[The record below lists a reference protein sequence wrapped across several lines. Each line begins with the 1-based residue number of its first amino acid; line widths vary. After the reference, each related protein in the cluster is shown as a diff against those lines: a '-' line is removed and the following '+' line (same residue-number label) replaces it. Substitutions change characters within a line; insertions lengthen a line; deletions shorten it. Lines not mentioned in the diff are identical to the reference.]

1 MNKFILRFLVLSLLF
16 TPISILAQT
25 KVAPDKYW
33 VAFTDKNATP
43 FSIDKPEDFLSK
55 RAIDRRT
62 KYNIAINKNDLP
74 VNPSYIDS
82 IKSLGVQVYYSSKW
96 LNGALIYT
104 TDLSVIDKIKK
115 LPFVKDYDVHT
126 QLASKNEPKE
136 KLKVEESAATY
147 KISQIE
153 KQENRYDYGYAEN
166 QIAMLN
172 GIKLHNEGYTGK
184 GMLIAVLDA
193 GFYHVNM
200 LPAFD
205 SLRANNQIIGTTD
218 FVDMD
223 TSVYDADTHGM
234 MVLST
239 MGGNIPG
246 EIVGTAPDASYYLI
260 RTEDAGSEN
269 IIEEFNWVAGAEFA
283 DSIGA
288 DIIHSS
294 LGYSL
299 FDDTTVN
306 HKYSDMDG
314 NTAPSSIGADMAA
327 SKGMIVTVSAGN
339 EGADAWHYITSPADA
354 DSVLT
359 VGAVDKDGYYAYFSS
374 TGPTP
379 DGRIKPNVM
388 AQGQSSTVE
397 GSAGNVSSA
406 SGTSFSGPITAG
418 MVACLWQ
425 AHPELNNMQIISAI
439 EHNSSRTT
447 SPDSLYGY
455 GIPDYYLAML
465 YPTDVKNNESE
476 KNKINI
482 YPNPFTESFN
492 INLNEK
498 KRRNNIIIE
507 VFNMDGKK
515 LFYKKLKVSNHS
527 NIDFDQLANLSKGM
541 YILKLRV
548 NKENYNFKMLK
559 Q

>member
-223 TSVYDADTHGM
+223 TSAYDADTHGM